1 MNGRYWPVASAIRQ
15 SAAPGHN
22 NEPELSLMVRQLM
35 FLSEMVAYGQKRQII
50 GAMLPVEGRTR
61 VPFYK
66 LRHRPDGEAMTTM
79 RCRAGKTYK
88 RWKSSR

>member
-50 GAMLPVEGRTR
+50 GAMLPSREERVCPFISCVTDPMGRR
-61 VPFYK
+61 
-66 LRHRPDGEAMTTM
+66 
-79 RCRAGKTYK
+79 
-88 RWKSSR
+88 